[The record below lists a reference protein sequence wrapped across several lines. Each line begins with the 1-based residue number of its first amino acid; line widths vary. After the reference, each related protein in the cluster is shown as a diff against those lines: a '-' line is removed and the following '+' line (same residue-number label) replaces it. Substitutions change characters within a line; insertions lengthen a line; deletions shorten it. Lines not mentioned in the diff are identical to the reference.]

1 MKFETM
7 IGVLVAIAVPLWL
20 ALEQVLKWRIF
31 GPGRPQ
37 QRSDAR
43 ADRGP
48 LPGVGGDAAPITS
61 NNTTGPAFRR
71 RAA

>member
-1 MKFETM
+1 MTFETM

-20 ALEQVLKWRIF
+20 TLEQVLKWKIF
-31 GPGRPQ
+31 GPGHLQ

-48 LPGVGGDAAPITS
+48 LRGVGGDATPVPS
-61 NNTTGPAFRR
+61 DNSTGPAFRR